1 MGAVATVAAVVQPN
15 SALHLTKPA
24 VLQVNAKR
32 YAAPYYLT
40 EGVPL
45 WHMTLFDLVT

>member
-1 MGAVATVAAVVQPN
+1 MGLSECSTERKMLSN

-32 YAAPYYLT
+32 WAD
-40 EGVPL
+40 GVA
-45 WHMTLFDLVT
+45 DSIVRD